1 VAGGGEGLVQ
11 TGHLGLQSGRLQLH
25 PLSQVKIEAAR
36 DVFGSLVM
44 RSLGALSRERGQ
56 VLVEYALVLAVI
68 VIALVVAVMSG
79 GLADA
84 VEAAISRVAEAI

>member
-1 VAGGGEGLVQ
+1 
-11 TGHLGLQSGRLQLH
+11 LGLQRRPLQLH

-36 DVFGSLVM
+36 DVFGSLVQ
-44 RSLGALSRERGQ
+44 RSIGALSRERGQ

-68 VIALVVAVMSG
+68 VIALIVAVVSS

-84 VEAAISRVAEAI
+84 VGAAISRVAEAL